1 MPKLGFMVLVG
12 VITLAS
18 GAASVTL
25 ALIPDLGLSPHAA
38 TLIQMFSDT
47 WKIGVG
53 ALIGAGREFGGR

>member
-1 MPKLGFMVLVG
+1 MPKTGFMVLVG
-12 VITLAS
+12 LITLAS
-18 GAASVTL
+18 GAALVIL

-53 ALIGAGREFGGR
+53 ALIGAGRELGTR